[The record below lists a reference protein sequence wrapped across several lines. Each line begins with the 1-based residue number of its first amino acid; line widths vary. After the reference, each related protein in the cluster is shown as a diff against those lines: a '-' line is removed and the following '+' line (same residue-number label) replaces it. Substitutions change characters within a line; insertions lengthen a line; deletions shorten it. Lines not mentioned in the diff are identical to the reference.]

1 MIRLIRATE
10 AEAPVMA
17 AVHAQA
23 FDKSWRED
31 EFEDL
36 LDGEGIYGFVAEG
49 PSDADGAA
57 WGVIL
62 CRAVAGEMEI
72 LTVGVAP
79 AARRRGVARA
89 LIAAA
94 LPVAREF
101 GAVEVFLEV
110 AVDNPGAIAL
120 YERLG
125 FVRSGLRKSYYDRG
139 PEGVMD
145 ALVMRLD
152 LAAEGA
158 YLPRGEVG

>member
-1 MIRLIRATE
+1 MTHEGLRLIRATE

-17 AVHAQA
+17 AVHVQA

-36 LDGEGIYGFVAEG
+36 LEGEGIFGFVAESDG
-49 PSDADGAA
+49 PADAGSEELGAP

-62 CRAVAGEMEI
+62 CRVAAGEMEI

-94 LPVAREF
+94 LPAAREL
-101 GAVEVFLEV
+101 GAEAAFLEV
-110 AVDNPGAIAL
+110 AVDNDGAIAL
-120 YERLG
+120 YETLG
-125 FVRSGLRKSYYDRG
+125 FARAGLRKSYYDRG
-139 PEGVMD
+139 PAGVMD

-152 LAAEGA
+152 LT
-158 YLPRGEVG
+158 P